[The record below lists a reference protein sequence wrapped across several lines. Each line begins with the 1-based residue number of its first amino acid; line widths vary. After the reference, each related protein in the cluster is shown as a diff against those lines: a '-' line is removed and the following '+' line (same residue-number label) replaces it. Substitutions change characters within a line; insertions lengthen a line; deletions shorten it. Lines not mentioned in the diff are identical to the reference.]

1 MNIAEILVV
10 DDEIEVCTFFNYYF
24 QEIKQL
30 PVHVDYSGE
39 LARKDFQKNKYD
51 LALIDLKLPDTDGI
65 TLLKEIK
72 TLYPNC
78 EVIIMT
84 GYSTVKSA
92 VEAMKYGAFDYIDKP
107 FNDLGEL
114 DEIIDRTLQF
124 IQSKQTYVQNEMKTI
139 TTNFGIVIS
148 ENSPMKEIL
157 LLARKIASKKLGVL
171 IEGET
176 GTGKELAA
184 RYIHNNSPRSSHPFI
199 AINCG
204 ALTESL
210 LESELFGHEKGAFT
224 GAISRRRGVFEIANN
239 GTLLLDEIGDAS
251 PAIQLKLLRVLETGE
266 FYRVG
271 GETPL
276 KSDVRILAASNKNL
290 RQAVKDH
297 LFREDLLYRLDVVDL
312 KLPPLRER
320 VMDIEPLINY
330 FIEKNLS
337 DKQTQ
342 AVFTKE
348 AITMLQNYSWPGNIR
363 ELSNIVS
370 RAMVLREGSEMDEKC
385 LPPYLLAR
393 DEKHF
398 EKQNNENVE
407 LIEDPPQ
414 TWTQHMLKTIM
425 EQDEVNLPEVIRM
438 LEQQNNDI
446 ICTIIMKALDS
457 TKNNQNEAA
466 KLLHIN
472 PRTLRY
478 LKNEKVKT
486 NKNF

>member
-1 MNIAEILVV
+1 MNITEILIV
-10 DDEIEVCTFFNYYF
+10 DDDVEVCTFFKYYF
-24 QEIKQL
+24 QEIRQL
-30 PVHVDYSGE
+30 PVCVDYSGE
-39 LARKDFQKNKYD
+39 LARNDFQTKKYD

-72 TLYPNC
+72 TLNPNC

-84 GYSTVKSA
+84 GYSTVKTA

-114 DEIIDRTLQF
+114 DEIVDRALQF
-124 IQSKQTYVQNEMKTI
+124 ILSRQTYVQDEMKNI
-139 TTNFGIVIS
+139 IKNFGIVIS
-148 ENSPMKEIL
+148 EGSPMKEIL

-184 RYIHNNSPRSSHPFI
+184 RYIHNNSPRSSYPFI

-224 GAISRRRGVFEIANN
+224 GAISKRRGIFEIANY

-271 GETPL
+271 GETPM

-320 VMDIEPLINY
+320 VMDIEPLMNY

-337 DKQTQ
+337 DKQTK

-348 AITMLQNYSWPGNIR
+348 AITILENYSWPGNIR
-363 ELSNIVS
+363 ELSNVVS
-370 RAMVLREGSEMDEKC
+370 RAMALRDGSDMDEKC

-393 DEKHF
+393 EDKQF
-398 EKQNNENVE
+398 EKQDNVKVV
-407 LIEDPPQ
+407 LIEDSPQ
-414 TWTQHMLKTIM
+414 TLTQHMLKTLLG
-425 EQDEVNLPEVIRM
+425 QDEVNLPEVIRM
-438 LEQQNNDI
+438 LEKQNNDI

-457 TKNNQNEAA
+457 TKSNQTEAA

-478 LKNEKVKT
+478 LKNEKMKD
-486 NKNF
+486 KKE

>member
-1 MNIAEILVV
+1 MSIAEILIV
-10 DDEIEVCTFFNYYF
+10 DDEEEVCTFFNFYF

-39 LARKDFQKNKYD
+39 LARKDFQTKNYD

-72 TLYPNC
+72 SLNPHC

-107 FNDLGEL
+107 FNDLNEL
-114 DEIIDRTLQF
+114 DEIIDRALQF

-139 TTNFGIVIS
+139 TTNYGIVIS

-184 RYIHNNSPRSSHPFI
+184 RYIHNNSPRFSHPFI

-224 GAISRRRGVFEIANN
+224 GALTKRRGVFEIANY

-337 DKQTQ
+337 DKQTK

-348 AITMLQNYSWPGNIR
+348 ALTILQNYSWPGNIR
-363 ELSNIVS
+363 ELSNVVS
-370 RAMVLREGSEMDEKC
+370 RAMVLRDGSQIDEKC
-385 LPPYLLAR
+385 LPPHLLDR
-393 DEKHF
+393 EEKHF
-398 EKQNNENVE
+398 EKENKGNAVLSE
-407 LIEDPPQ
+407 NSPQ
-414 TWTQHMLKTIM
+414 IWTQHRLKNILV
-425 EQDEVNLPEVIRM
+425 QDEVNLPEVIRM

-446 ICTIIMKALDS
+446 IRTIIAKALDS
-457 TKNNQNEAA
+457 TNNNQNEAA

-478 LKNEKVKT
+478 LKNEKK
-486 NKNF
+486 